1 MGLARKTSQ
10 LTTAIAIAALIL
22 GGAVAAPAHAEG
34 SEAEPAPV
42 QEPAPVEAPAP
53 IFDADGEEPPRPMP
67 ITAPAPNGTWLW
79 PGSTYTGN
87 FADPQIL
94 PVAEPGGTVYYAFA
108 TNSGNRNLPVLRST
122 DLQSW
127 TVTSYSSDMGW
138 YDRGR
143 PDDYD
148 PFTDNAIPSEIRNFN
163 YLVPNSTPAL
173 QRREAW
179 LNADGLVSPRPSWAR
194 AMPRNPADS
203 GDFGWRSQETWAP
216 GIAYFNGKYHAYLSI
231 RATGGGPDRFCI
243 GLATSTKPAGP
254 YRYVGGNSNVVC
266 PKDRPNGVIDAEPF
280 SYQGKWYLLWKSEN
294 AVGTRQGLHAQ
305 EIDTSTGRLKAGSR
319 TVDLLQRDLSSS
331 WEKHAIENPSMATIG
346 GTTYLIYSSGEFW
359 SGPNTTSGYSTSYA
373 VCPKGPTAPCTRPA
387 GDNRLLASAGSVQGP
402 GGGSVFVDAK
412 GTWRFVYHSYT
423 LGGRWDL
430 RQMRIANIYRW
441 PSGAIAIADGARP
454 RFADV
459 PVHQQ
464 FHRHIMWL
472 SERGI
477 TTGDKAGNFRPL
489 GSTSRS
495 DMAAFLY
502 RYAGSPKYTPS
513 GPEPFADVNKSTKFY
528 KEIRWMHAKGL
539 ATGTKQATGKPL
551 YKPKQAIT
559 REAMAAFFYRLS
571 GTKGYTPRGKEPLVD
586 VNRSSKFYRE
596 IRWMY
601 DNGITTGITSGN
613 QVRYNEYG
621 TTKRDAFAAFLM
633 RYDEKYR

>member
-1 MGLARKTSQ
+1 
-10 LTTAIAIAALIL
+10 
-22 GGAVAAPAHAEG
+22 
-34 SEAEPAPV
+34 
-42 QEPAPVEAPAP
+42 
-53 IFDADGEEPPRPMP
+53 
-67 ITAPAPNGTWLW
+67 
-79 PGSTYTGN
+79 
-87 FADPQIL
+87 
-94 PVAEPGGTVYYAFA
+94 
-108 TNSGNRNLPVLRST
+108 
-122 DLQSW
+122 
-127 TVTSYSSDMGW
+127 
-138 YDRGR
+138 
-143 PDDYD
+143 
-148 PFTDNAIPSEIRNFN
+148 
-163 YLVPNSTPAL
+163 
-173 QRREAW
+173 
-179 LNADGLVSPRPSWAR
+179 
-194 AMPRNPADS
+194 
-203 GDFGWRSQETWAP
+203 
-216 GIAYFNGKYHAYLSI
+216 
-231 RATGGGPDRFCI
+231 
-243 GLATSTKPAGP
+243 
-254 YRYVGGNSNVVC
+254 
-266 PKDRPNGVIDAEPF
+266 
-280 SYQGKWYLLWKSEN
+280 
-294 AVGTRQGLHAQ
+294 
-305 EIDTSTGRLKAGSR
+305 
-319 TVDLLQRDLSSS
+319 
-331 WEKHAIENPSMATIG
+331 
-346 GTTYLIYSSGEFW
+346 
-359 SGPNTTSGYSTSYA
+359 
-373 VCPKGPTAPCTRPA
+373 
-387 GDNRLLASAGSVQGP
+387 
-402 GGGSVFVDAK
+402 
-412 GTWRFVYHSYT
+412 
-423 LGGRWDL
+423 
-430 RQMRIANIYRW
+430 
-441 PSGAIAIADGARP
+441 
-454 RFADV
+454 
-459 PVHQQ
+459 VHQQ